1 MTKAIEN
8 HNKVFFLPVDL
19 ILSCDKLCARGV
31 AGVATD
37 TIRNDCELT
46 CSVMSPRGHWWCVAV
61 LGQIISL
68 GLGGAQLLLLLW
80 LIATHNKSALWSL
93 VARAAASLPQWHT
106 PLSQELHQRHNSCW
120 Q

>member
-1 MTKAIEN
+1 MTNCVPGGWQE
-8 HNKVFFLPVDL
+8 LRL
-19 ILSCDKLCARGV
+19 IQF
-31 AGVATD
+31 AT
-37 TIRNDCELT
+37 TVLT

>member
-1 MTKAIEN
+1 M
-8 HNKVFFLPVDL
+8 DL

-37 TIRNDCELT
+37 TVRNDCADLFSDE
-46 CSVMSPRGHWWCVAV
+46 SPRSLVVCGCA
-61 LGQIISL
+61 L

-93 VARAAASLPQWHT
+93 VARAAASLPKWHT